1 MEKMTDAQ
9 KMDFIL
15 KTIDNAMQK
24 AGEDKLVL
32 SVIDGIVVAP
42 GVAEAGCDDEIIV
55 LGNWNTIQKR
65 DEVTRKWVEHSQVMR
80 QIEEALNKKGIVT
93 EWGDEWAF
101 CGECGKVFRTEA
113 DCFSWSPSFVFMEH
127 DEIVCRLCLKDKPS
141 LVEDYLDF
149 ISGKPTKYIYFDFI
163 NPVDFNY
170 VKLGVCEEYSQE
182 LIQRRT
188 LMAKYRGGEYYQC
201 VFKRTESRDVTSTYE
216 LWGRKDE
223 D

>member
-1 MEKMTDAQ
+1 MTKMTDAQ

-80 QIEEALNKKGIVT
+80 
-93 EWGDEWAF
+93 
-101 CGECGKVFRTEA
+101 
-113 DCFSWSPSFVFMEH
+113 
-127 DEIVCRLCLKDKPS
+127 
-141 LVEDYLDF
+141 
-149 ISGKPTKYIYFDFI
+149 
-163 NPVDFNY
+163 
-170 VKLGVCEEYSQE
+170 
-182 LIQRRT
+182 
-188 LMAKYRGGEYYQC
+188 
-201 VFKRTESRDVTSTYE
+201 
-216 LWGRKDE
+216 
-223 D
+223 